1 MKPIEAL
8 DEEKASLRVIEL
20 LYVHR
25 GRDHP
30 KMMLQGLAEY
40 GGINKTKFN
49 KAIKTLQ
56 YLGLLEEEIR
66 NTPGKK
72 GVSKH
77 LKFSTA
83 GTQVAE
89 EVHRLLQL
97 LREITHKTETGPG

>member
-1 MKPIEAL
+1 LRPIEAL

-20 LYVHR
+20 LYVRR

-30 KMMLQGLAEY
+30 KMMLQRLAEF

-49 KAIKTLQ
+49 RAIRTLQ

-83 GTQVAE
+83 GVQVAE

-97 LREITHKTETGPG
+97 LREITVKTETESG